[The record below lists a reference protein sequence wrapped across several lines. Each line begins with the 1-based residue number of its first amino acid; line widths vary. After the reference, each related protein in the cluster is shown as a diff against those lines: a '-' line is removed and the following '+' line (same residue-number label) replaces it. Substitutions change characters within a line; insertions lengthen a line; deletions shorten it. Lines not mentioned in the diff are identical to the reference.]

1 VILSEIKK
9 QKAITIVYGPSSVV
23 YICSMIPITFPEP
36 AFRFKKENEVE
47 FIFDN
52 IRKQWLVLNEE
63 EWVRQNFVQ
72 YLIQTLNYPSAFIAL
87 EKEIMLGEL
96 KKRFDI
102 LIYDRDHK
110 PWMIIECKAKAINL
124 NDAVLQQALR
134 YNISVPVSFLV
145 ITNGQHTYGWE
156 KIGVDL
162 KLIGQMPLWK

>member
-1 VILSEIKK
+1 MINVI
-9 QKAITIVYGPSSVV
+9 
-23 YICSMIPITFPEP
+23 FPEP
-36 AFRFKKENEVE
+36 VFRFRKENDVE
-47 FIFDN
+47 FIFDS

-72 YLIQTLNYPSAFIAL
+72 YLTQTLKYPSAFIAL

-102 LIYDRDHK
+102 LIYDGNHK
-110 PWMIIECKAKAINL
+110 PWMIVECKAKAINL

-145 ITNGQHTYGWE
+145 ITNGRQTYGWE
-156 KIGVDL
+156 KIGLDL
-162 KLIGQMPLWK
+162 KLVEQMPLWR